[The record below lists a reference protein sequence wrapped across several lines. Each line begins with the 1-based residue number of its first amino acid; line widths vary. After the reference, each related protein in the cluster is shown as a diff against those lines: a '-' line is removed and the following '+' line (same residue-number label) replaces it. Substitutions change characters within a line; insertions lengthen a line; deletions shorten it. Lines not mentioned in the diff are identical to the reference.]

1 MKRRIGILTGGGDC
15 PGLNAVIRAV
25 AKKAMRELRAE
36 VWGVEDSFEG
46 FLTGH
51 VRRLTFDDVSG
62 ILTRG
67 GTILGTTNK
76 GDPFAWGEK
85 GDVSDRVVAAARK
98 LRLEAV
104 AVLGGDGT
112 MKIAHRLSR
121 KGLRVVGV
129 PKTIDN
135 DVEGTD
141 VTFGFDTA
149 VRVATEAL
157 DALHSTADAHRRA
170 MLVEVMG
177 RSVGWIALTA
187 GVAGGAD
194 VILIP
199 ELPYDRAALAAA
211 VRRRHET
218 RRFTIGVVAEGVGSA
233 AEIGRNL
240 EKDTGIESRVTVLG
254 HLQRGGT
261 PTPTDRVLATRMGA
275 AAVDLLSRGKWNRM
289 VAVRDGRL
297 TSVPL
302 AAIAGRVK
310 SVPRSHELIGVA
322 RAMGASFATK

>member
-25 AKKAMRELRAE
+25 AKKAMLELGAE
-36 VWGVEDSFEG
+36 VWGIEDSFQG

-85 GDVSDRVVAAARK
+85 GDVSGRVVAAARK
-98 LRLEAV
+98 LRLDAV

-211 VRRRHET
+211 VRKRHET
-218 RRFTIGVVAEGVGSA
+218 RRFTIAIVAEGVGSA
-233 AEIGRNL
+233 ADIGRNL

-275 AAVDLLSRGKWNRM
+275 AAVELVSHGRWNRM
-289 VAVRDGRL
+289 VAVRAGRL

-322 RAMGASFATK
+322 RAMGTSFATT